1 MTHSFELMLWSKVD
15 DSEFV
20 ENRLQMDAAVMSAA
34 AQCCADCKA
43 SRPRYASITLG
54 IWLCNRCYGI
64 HRNVG
69 AHVTRTKCVGLDSWS
84 PQELHRMK
92 SIGNERAASYWEN
105 QVPDDYLR
113 PSPKSTN
120 EKVEKWIRDK
130 YEKKLYCPRD
140 SPPPSVPELPCIVQE
155 KPTSSTPHR
164 YKQEHG
170 ANFNIPLPRMKLIP
184 SSSESGVDGDD
195 DDDEFG
201 NFMQAPS

>member
-1 MTHSFELMLWSKVD
+1 
-15 DSEFV
+15 
-20 ENRLQMDAAVMSAA
+20 MSAA
-34 AQCCADCKA
+34 AQYCADCKA
-43 SRPRYASITLG
+43 SRPRYASTTLG

-84 PQELHRMK
+84 TQELHRMK
-92 SIGNERAASYWEN
+92 SIGNERAASYWES
-105 QVPDDYLR
+105 QVPDGYIR

-120 EKVEKWIRDK
+120 EEVEKWIRDK

-140 SPPPSVPELPCIVQE
+140 SPPPSVPELPE

-164 YKQEHG
+164 YKQEQG
-170 ANFNIPLPRMKLIP
+170 VNFNIPLPRMKVIP
-184 SSSESGVDGDD
+184 TSSESGVGGDE
-195 DDDEFG
+195 DEFG

>member
-1 MTHSFELMLWSKVD
+1 M
-15 DSEFV
+15 DS
-20 ENRLQMDAAVMSAA
+20 AVMSAA
-34 AQCCADCKA
+34 AQYCADCKA
-43 SRPRYASITLG
+43 SRPRYANITLG

-84 PQELHRMK
+84 TQELHRMK
-92 SIGNERAASYWEN
+92 SIGNERAASYWES
-105 QVPDDYLR
+105 QVPDGYIR

-120 EKVEKWIRDK
+120 EEVEKWIRDK

-140 SPPPSVPELPCIVQE
+140 SPPPSVPELPFSLLNSAALIVAISQSIVQE

-164 YKQEHG
+164 YKQEQG
-170 ANFNIPLPRMKLIP
+170 VNFNIPLPRMKVIP
-184 SSSESGVDGDD
+184 TSSESGVGGDE
-195 DDDEFG
+195 DEFG